1 MAEASKVINYMTE
14 KSSVV
19 FRICQPGEMLAIIAN
34 LDLLIGMRLH
44 SLIFAAQNA
53 VPMLGLSYDPKVA
66 AFMKSIDQP
75 VIDAGQI
82 HNSRYLKELL
92 PKLINER
99 VASKNALRKKRDE
112 LRELAGKSFQLFTQY
127 FRRKPARQ

>member
-19 FRICQPGEMLAIIAN
+19 FRICQPNEMLAIIAN

-75 VIDAGQI
+75 VIDTGHI
-82 HNSRYLKELL
+82 NNSHYLKELL
-92 PKLINER
+92 TKLINER
-99 VASKNALRKKRDE
+99 AAGKNALRKKREE
-112 LRELAGKSFQLFTQY
+112 LRELADKNFQLFTQY
-127 FRRKPARQ
+127 FGQ

>member
-1 MAEASKVINYMTE
+1 MTE

-19 FRICQPGEMLAIIAN
+19 FRICQPNEMLAIIAN

-66 AFMKSIDQP
+66 AFMKSIDQL

>member
-19 FRICQPGEMLAIIAN
+19 FRICQPNEMLAIIAN

-75 VIDAGQI
+75 VIDTGHI
-82 HNSRYLKELL
+82 HNSHYLKELL
-92 PKLINER
+92 TKLINER
-99 VASKNALRKKRDE
+99 AAGKNALRKKREE
-112 LRELAGKSFQLFTQY
+112 LRELADKNFQLFTQY
-127 FRRKPARQ
+127 FGQ